1 MLKTYL
7 PCANLRRKREDGG
20 WQAVLYK
27 STGCGELGP
36 DTVGQRVTLSGWVN
50 RRRSH
55 GGLVFI
61 DLRDRSGVVQVVF
74 NPEMAPGPHAVAE
87 EVRPEWVIKIEGAV
101 SERPPEA
108 QNPNIPSGSVEVVA
122 ESAQVLNTSR
132 TPPFYINEESDAEE
146 SLRLRY
152 RYLDLRRPR
161 MLEIMALRHRVVKY
175 IRDFLDR
182 RGFLEIETPIL
193 LKSTPEGARDFLVP
207 SRLQSGSFY
216 ALPQSPQQLKQL
228 LMVAGVERYFQ
239 IARCFRDEDL
249 RADRQPEFTQLDLEM
264 SFVDEKDVLD
274 LTEELYTSMIQ
285 ALAPN
290 KKLTAPFPRLTYD
303 EAMASYATDKPD
315 LRFGMKIGDVTD
327 LALETDFRVFHRVV
341 EAGGRVR
348 GFSAAGQGNMSNS
361 RLRDLEGLARRHG
374 ARGLSHVRIAAGR
387 PLDGLTEEDL
397 QFAQGLRM
405 TPAAAAELARRL
417 SGGPGDL
424 FLLLA
429 GPDREINPPL
439 SALRAEMGDRLG
451 LADPDA
457 LAFAFV
463 RDFPLFEL
471 SVESGRWESSHHP
484 FTSPADEF
492 VDLVRS
498 GNLAD
503 GSVDLG
509 AIKSRAYDLVCNG
522 RELASGSIRVHRRDL
537 QERIFQVLGY
547 TEEEV
552 RERFGHLLEALEFG
566 APPHGG
572 IAPGIDR
579 LIAILADAPSIR
591 DVIAFPKTQNGSDL
605 LFGAPSPVGEA
616 QLRELGLCLAGDE
629 PG

>member
-1 MLKTYL
+1 M
-7 PCANLRRKREDGG
+7 
-20 WQAVLYK
+20 YK
-27 STGCGELGP
+27 SAGCGELGL
-36 DTVGQRVTLSGWVN
+36 DKVGQRVTLSGWVN

-55 GGLVFI
+55 GRLIFI

-74 NPEMAPGPHAVAE
+74 NPELAPEPHAVAE
-87 EVRPEWVIKIEGAV
+87 EVRPEWVIKVEGAV

-108 QNPNIPSGSVEVVA
+108 QNPDIPSGSVEVMA
-122 ESAQVLNTSR
+122 RHAQVLNPSR

-146 SLRLRY
+146 PLRLRY

-161 MLEIMALRHRVVKY
+161 MQEILALRHRVVKH
-175 IRDFLDR
+175 IRDFLDQ

-207 SRLQSGSFY
+207 SRLQIGNFY

-264 SFVDEKDVLD
+264 SFVDEKDILD
-274 LTEELYTSMIQ
+274 LTEELYTTMIR
-285 ALAPN
+285 AVAPG
-290 KKLTAPFPRLTYD
+290 KKLTVPFPRLTYD
-303 EAMASYATDKPD
+303 EVIASYATDKPD

-327 LALETDFRVFHRVV
+327 LALKTDFRVFHRVV
-341 EAGGRVR
+341 EGGGRVR
-348 GFSAAGQGNMSNS
+348 GFSAPGQGRMSNS
-361 RLRDLEGLARRHG
+361 SLKDLEGLARQHG
-374 ARGLSHVRIAAGR
+374 ARGLSHVRIGADH
-387 PLDGLTEEDL
+387 PLDELTGDDL

-405 TPAAAAELARRL
+405 TPEVAAEVARRL

-424 FLLLA
+424 LLLLA

-439 SALRAEMGDRLG
+439 SALRNEMGARLE
-451 LADPDA
+451 LADPDT

-463 RDFPLFEL
+463 RDFPLFEWHE
-471 SVESGRWESSHHP
+471 ESGRWESSHHP

-492 VDLVRS
+492 VDLVYS
-498 GNLAD
+498 GNLDATA
-503 GSVDLG
+503 GPGPGEGGLG

-522 RELASGSIRVHRRDL
+522 SELASGSIRVHRRGL

-547 TEEEV
+547 TAEDV

-579 LIAILADAPSIR
+579 LVAILADAPSIR
-591 DVIAFPKTQNGSDL
+591 DVIAFPKTQSGSDL
-605 LFGAPSPVGEA
+605 LFGAPSPVGED
-616 QLRELGLCLAGDE
+616 QLRELGLGLVE
-629 PG
+629 